1 MRQLKAIVL
10 VILPLLISMGII
22 LSAIHLNNIT
32 QFFSP
37 EIVQNIAYIAM
48 LLNTL
53 LFIKLSRKS
62 FRILGCFFLVYCGSF

>member
-48 LLNTL
+48 LLNTI

-62 FRILGCFFLVYCGSF
+62 F